1 MIRLLPFVLHKLRR
15 TPGSALAAWFG
26 LFVAIAFAMSIP
38 MYGDG
43 ALRQVAAHV
52 LKQAEGGLAPAS
64 LLIKYQ
70 PRGTE
75 PAEAADVTAA
85 AAWLRGEWPAELGLP
100 LLEFAERWSLRT
112 ANVRAEDAPNRFVRM
127 RLAAQGDLEAAAE
140 LTRGRWMSA
149 APSAEPGG
157 DPGGGPGEGGGGEIE
172 AAVHEDALARN
183 GWSVGERL
191 VYETDGYGGAR
202 ARVRVRL
209 VGAFRPKDAGEARW
223 HAFGDAPDA
232 LLLVSPEAFVGRFVE
247 GREARLDAV
256 SWYYAFDASELRS
269 GQLRRV
275 IEQLE
280 RADVRLAQRLE
291 GTAVQLSFLDTMRAI
306 RRENGALLA
315 MLFALAAPS
324 LALIL
329 YYTAANARQSLERQR
344 ADIAVLAGRGAS
356 PGQVVA
362 AYAFESALLAATAF
376 AAAVGAAWLLA
387 QGIGSASG
395 FLSFVRGRA
404 FEAGLPPAAFLA
416 GAATALLSV
425 AANTL
430 PALRHAKTSVVDFAR
445 ERDAAADASSRF
457 APLADAAALAAA
469 LGGYALARSGA
480 APLAAGGGAASPFFA
495 LLPALFLFG
504 GSLLVLRLFPRLA
517 ALLRRIREGRL
528 AAPIYVTL
536 AQLSRD
542 SGQYRPVMLLLMM
555 TIGMG
560 VFDAAAA
567 RTLEANAIERILYRY
582 GADAVLH
589 PVWDGE
595 RDRRDIHK
603 IYYTEPPFDR
613 YRGLP
618 GVAAEARV
626 LRAEAKAS
634 AAGKPAG
641 TAQLLALVNT
651 EAADAAWLAE
661 RLFPVHPFLF
671 LDALG
676 SHPQAAL
683 VSERMAASLSLRP
696 GDEFE
701 LRIGYEQTPVAFVVA
716 GVIPYFPTLDPERG
730 PFVVANLE
738 YVFSEAPK
746 FPYEIWLKMEPGA
759 PLRPAVE
766 KLVRDGLPLARVDDA
781 RGELVDRKNHPN
793 HGGLQGILTMGFLLA
808 IAITFAGYLGF
819 WFFLLSRRTVQFGTL
834 RAAGVTRRELIG
846 MVLLEQAL
854 TAGLSIGCGLL
865 LGNAAARLFLPLL
878 EDAQGGAPPF
888 RFVADGADG
897 LRIVVVAAVM
907 LAAGLLLVLRYMTR
921 LRAHE
926 AIKLGEER

>member
-1 MIRLLPFVLHKLRR
+1 MIRLLPFVLRKLRQN
-15 TPGSALAAWFG
+15 PGTALAAWFG
-26 LFVAIAFAMSIP
+26 LFVAAAFAMSIP
-38 MYGDG
+38 MYADG

-52 LKQAEGGLAPAS
+52 LEQAEGGLPSAS

-75 PAEAADVTAA
+75 PADAADVTATA
-85 AAWLRGEWPAELGLP
+85 DWLRGEWPEELGLP
-100 LLEFAERWSLRT
+100 VLAFAERWSLRT
-112 ANVRAEDAPNRFVRM
+112 ANVRAADAPNRFVRM
-127 RLAAQGDLEAAAE
+127 RLAAQDGLQADAE
-140 LTRGRWMSA
+140 LTRGSWMSA
-149 APSAEPGG
+149 EPALS
-157 DPGGGPGEGGGGEIE
+157 GEFE
-172 AAVHEDALARN
+172 AMAHEDALARD

-191 VYETDGYGGAR
+191 LYETEGYGGAR
-202 ARVRVRL
+202 VRL
-209 VGAFRPKDAGEARW
+209 KVRIVGALRPKDAGDARW
-223 HAFGDAPDA
+223 RAFGDAPDA
-232 LLLVSPEAFVGRFVE
+232 LLFVSPETFAGRFVE
-247 GREARLDAV
+247 GREARIDAAN
-256 SWYYAFDASELRS
+256 WYYAFDASQLRAS
-269 GQLRRV
+269 ELRRV

-291 GTAVQLSFLDTMRAI
+291 GTAVQLSFLDTMRTI
-306 RRENGALLA
+306 RRENDALLA
-315 MLFALAAPS
+315 MLFAMAAPS

-329 YYTAANARQSLERQR
+329 YYTAANARQSLDRQR

-362 AYAFESALLAATAF
+362 AYAIESALLAAAAG

-395 FLSFVRGRA
+395 FLSFVRGRG
-404 FEAGLPPAAFLA
+404 FEAGLPPAAFAA

-425 AANTL
+425 AANTV
-430 PALRHAKTSVVDFAR
+430 PALRYAKTSVVDFAR
-445 ERDAAADASSRF
+445 ERDEAADASSRL

-480 APLAAGGGAASPFFA
+480 APLAASGAASPFFA

-504 GSLLVLRLFPRLA
+504 GSLLALRLFPRLA
-517 ALLRRIREGRL
+517 ALLRRIREERL

-536 AQLSRD
+536 AQLSRG
-542 SGQYRPVMLLLMM
+542 SRQYRPVMLLLMT
-555 TIGMG
+555 TIGLG

-567 RTLEANAIERILYRY
+567 RTLEANAAERILYRY

-595 RDRRDIHK
+595 RDARDTHK
-603 IYYTEPPFDR
+603 IHYAEPPFDR
-613 YRGLP
+613 YRSLP
-618 GVAAEARV
+618 GAAAEARV

-641 TAQLLALVNT
+641 NAQLLALVNT
-651 EAADAAWLAE
+651 EAAEAAWWEA
-661 RLFPVHPFLF
+661 RLFPVHPFRY

-683 VSERMAASLSLRP
+683 VSERMAASLSLQP

-701 LRIGYEQTPVAFVVA
+701 LRIGYDQTPVAFVVA

-738 YVFSEAPK
+738 YVFSEVPK
-746 FPYEIWLKMEPGA
+746 FPYEIWLKMEQGA

-766 KLVRDGLPLARVDDA
+766 KLVRDGVPLARVDDA
-781 RGELVDRKNHPN
+781 RGELVDRKNDPN

-834 RAAGVTRRELIG
+834 RAAGVTRGELIG

-854 TAGLSIGCGLL
+854 TAGLSVGCGLL

-888 RFVADGADG
+888 RFVADSADAF
-897 LRIVVVAAVM
+897 RIVAVAAVM
-907 LAAGLLLVLRYMTR
+907 LAAGLLLLLSYMRR